1 LRHQFTNV
9 VGRHQFT
16 NVVGRHQFT
25 NVVGRNQFTNV
36 VGRYQ
41 FTNVVGRN
49 QFTNVVGRYQFTNVV
64 GRHQFTNVVVVHC
77 CHKFNQSE
85 WYFNIIFPQ
94 TGWIAVVGA
103 IALMILADISELEN
117 IFHRVEWATLIF
129 FAALFV
135 LMEVCYISKFGFSF
149 IVSNATFSNI
159 SVVTISFI
167 GGGNRSTRRKPPTC
181 RKSLTTFIT

>member
-1 LRHQFTNV
+1 MFAMHVPIIVLLSFTSNP
-9 VGRHQFT
+9 
-16 NVVGRHQFT
+16 
-25 NVVGRNQFTNV
+25 
-36 VGRYQ
+36 
-41 FTNVVGRN
+41 
-49 QFTNVVGRYQFTNVV
+49 
-64 GRHQFTNVVVVHC
+64 
-77 CHKFNQSE
+77 
-85 WYFNIIFPQ
+85 FPQ

-149 IVSNATFSNI
+149 IVSNAIFSNI

-167 GGGNRSTRRKPPTC
+167 GGNSVENILQFTYIC
-181 RKSLTTFIT
+181 